1 MRKGCDSDGR
11 AIAVLSSIR
20 CHWGSTQTL
29 KQTLSGLRR
38 HRKWVPCARRVP
50 LLSACDSLEAQPALA
65 PCARQC
71 ARASARARGVGET
84 RATAAAVSPD
94 GGAVTSC
101 PTGRSSGG
109 GGTCGPVGRL
119 ACSGLRGVFVPVAGA
134 TRSSHRTMQN
144 KSVSSAHEAPIRCVG
159 LSQIGAFSH
168 SARPEATL
176 SLHTAHAQRSL
187 RMTERLPES
196 ALTARSLTPRSMQCA
211 HTLARSERRR
221 APTRR

>member
-1 MRKGCDSDGR
+1 MAERSRYCHRSD
-11 AIAVLSSIR
+11 AI
-20 CHWGSTQTL
+20 G
-29 KQTLSGLRR
+29 
-38 HRKWVPCARRVP
+38 ARRKHSSKHCQASGGIENGSPARDVFLCSP
-50 LLSACDSLEAQPALA
+50 LVTAWKRSPALA

-159 LSQIGAFSH
+159 LSQIGIFSH

-187 RMTERLPES
+187 RMTERLPQS

>member
-1 MRKGCDSDGR
+1 MGAGR
-11 AIAVLSSIR
+11 LLGA
-20 CHWGSTQTL
+20 
-29 KQTLSGLRR
+29 
-38 HRKWVPCARRVP
+38 CARVVTPMAERSRYCHRSDAIGARRKHSSKHCQASGGIENGSPARDVFLCSP
-50 LLSACDSLEAQPALA
+50 LVTAWKRSPALA

-159 LSQIGAFSH
+159 LSQIGTSVIRH
-168 SARPEATL
+168 VPKRP
-176 SLHTAHAQRSL
+176 SLCTQR
-187 RMTERLPES
+187 TPS
-196 ALTARSLTPRSMQCA
+196 AL
-211 HTLARSERRR
+211 
-221 APTRR
+221 